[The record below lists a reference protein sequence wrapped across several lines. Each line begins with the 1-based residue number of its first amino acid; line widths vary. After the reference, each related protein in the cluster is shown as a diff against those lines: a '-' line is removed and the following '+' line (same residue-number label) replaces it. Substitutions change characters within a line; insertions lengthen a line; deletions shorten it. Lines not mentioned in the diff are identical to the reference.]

1 MARGGRDARRGRAR
15 AKMSP
20 IAMSATPG
28 RLAATVLLVVSLL
41 LLMPGLVLPV
51 LSIRGVLTR
60 EGVTSM
66 APLMIERGLNADSMK
81 VLESM
86 LNPAVV
92 GFVKATGGDL
102 RKTLIERLTP
112 QISKAL
118 EQGVDDV
125 EVYEQTRSILGSVQR
140 LYEVGSPVAATLILL
155 FSVVV
160 PFGKAGLVAAAL
172 NTSSAVTRRR
182 LLTFVELI
190 GKWSMA
196 DVFVVALFIAYLAAQ
211 ASQSAPGD
219 AQATGLVSFSAH
231 FGPGFYW
238 FAAYCVF
245 ALASQQLTTR
255 LIAAAPDARP
265 VAQS

>member
-1 MARGGRDARRGRAR
+1 
-15 AKMSP
+15 MSVTV
-20 IAMSATPG
+20 MSSTPR
-28 RLAATVLLVVSLL
+28 RLAATALLVASLL
-41 LLMPGLVLPV
+41 LLIPGLVLPV

-60 EGVTSM
+60 EGVAAM
-66 APLMIERGLNADSMK
+66 APLMIDRGLNADSMK

-102 RKTLIERLTP
+102 RKTIIERLTP
-112 QISKAL
+112 QIGKAL
-118 EQGVDDV
+118 EQSAEQV
-125 EVYEQTRSILGSVQR
+125 EVYEQTRSILGSVRR
-140 LYEVGSPVAATLILL
+140 LYEVGSPSAATLILL

-160 PFGKAGLVAAAL
+160 PFGKASLVAVALTTTAA
-172 NTSSAVTRRR
+172 ATRRR
-182 LLTFVELI
+182 LLTFVEFI

-219 AQATGLVSFSAH
+219 RAVALVSFSAT
-231 FGPGFYW
+231 FGSGFYW

-255 LIAAAPDARP
+255 LIAPGSDDRP
-265 VAQS
+265 VSRD